1 MIPLDVSI
9 TNNPL
14 SKVVVALTVLIQIHD
29 RTAVSPARVLVVS
42 LCVYMFRIE
51 DKCQDHAIA
60 SLRIEKGKKRDKRV
74 TFKFI

>member
-1 MIPLDVSI
+1 MCRV

-14 SKVVVALTVLIQIHD
+14 RKVVIALTVLIQIHD

-60 SLRIEKGKKRDKRV
+60 SLGIEKGKKRGKRV
-74 TFKFI
+74 SFRI